1 MSSRLATPGDAVV
14 PRDHTHDVDDDH
26 DQSLVLG
33 DHVPPSPPGLL
44 ASASGPWRHAPGPAA
59 GTDSAAA
66 AAAAAARPLPGRG
79 AAADSPSAGRPAP
92 RVNNSRRGGGGKSPS
107 SSPRPLPRLLVGN
120 TAAVSPPGARA
131 SVRRASSAVRR
142 KSTVALLATAVPGQ
156 PVSPEPP
163 PAPDPRAGRTD
174 CGGGA
179 AGGHGGVGYRLG
191 RRKVLAERRKRL
203 ADYSLVF
210 AMFGVVSMMVETEL
224 TMADLYDKVCTA
236 YILLA
241 RTSHLSLS
249 PRC

>member
-66 AAAAAARPLPGRG
+66 AAAAAAARPLPGRG
-79 AAADSPSAGRPAP
+79 TADSPSAGRPAP
-92 RVNNSRRGGGGKSPS
+92 RVNNSRRGAGKSPS

-179 AGGHGGVGYRLG
+179 AAGGHGGVGYRLG

>member
-33 DHVPPSPPGLL
+33 DHVPPSPPGLR

-66 AAAAAARPLPGRG
+66 AAAAAAARPLPGRS
-79 AAADSPSAGRPAP
+79 AADSPSAGRPAP
-92 RVNNSRRGGGGKSPS
+92 RVNNSRRGGSGKSPS

-179 AGGHGGVGYRLG
+179 AGHGGVGYRLG